1 MEFLT
6 THSMRLLTNLQS
18 IKKIFIHD
26 IVFPWSIPLAAVV
39 AWFFLTQEQNSQSLF
54 PPPAEV
60 VNVFLRLLQDGTL
73 WENLSI
79 STFRAI
85 AGFVVG
91 GSIGFVLG
99 IINGQFKWAEEIL
112 NTPVQMVRNVPHL
125 ALLPLILIWFGIGE
139 TAKIIL
145 IALGTFF
152 PIYLNTFHGIRYI
165 DKNLL
170 EMGKTY
176 GLSRWAMFVDIILPG
191 AMASIMIGLRQSLGR
206 MWITLIVAETVAAK
220 SGIGYMATNAREFML
235 MEVIVLSLVIYAIL
249 GSLSDFI
256 AGLLE
261 KRLLR
266 WHANYRRR

>member
-6 THSMRLLTNLQS
+6 TRLTKSSASLQN
-18 IKKIFIHD
+18 IKSLLLHD
-26 IVFPWSIPLAAVV
+26 IAFPWSIPLV
-39 AWFFLTQEQNSQSLF
+39 ALIAWLFLTQGQNSQSLF
-54 PPPAEV
+54 PAPNEV
-60 VNVFLRLLQDGTL
+60 WNVFVRLLQDGSL
-73 WENLSI
+73 WDNLTI
-79 STFRAI
+79 STFRAV
-85 AGFVVG
+85 AGFIIG

-99 IINGQFKWAEEIL
+99 IVNGQFKWAEEIL

-139 TAKIIL
+139 TAKIVL
-145 IALGTFF
+145 ISLGTFF

-165 DKNLL
+165 DKTLL

-176 GLSRWAMFVDIILPG
+176 GLSRWEMFKDIILPG

-235 MEVIVLSLVIYAIL
+235 MDVIVLSLLVYAVL

-266 WHANYRRR
+266 WHANYRGR